1 MQADIPDAMIDQQ
14 VDSIIRDFGYRLQM
28 QGMSIDSY
36 IKATGMDANSFR
48 AMFHNQAETQVKGRL
63 ALQKVAELEK
73 IEISDEDMEKEIAS
87 LAEQY
92 NMDVKRVKEIMP
104 ADAMREDMKID
115 RAVELVKKSAKAI
128 KKTAEAKED

>member
-1 MQADIPDAMIDQQ
+1 
-14 VDSIIRDFGYRLQM
+14 
-28 QGMSIDSY
+28 
-36 IKATGMDANSFR
+36 
-48 AMFHNQAETQVKGRL
+48 
-63 ALQKVAELEK
+63 
-73 IEISDEDMEKEIAS
+73 MEKEIAS